1 MAERAVTDHDQW
13 LTLVYARGRD
23 PRRVWPLDICR
34 SGVCPRPPQPGRWW
48 RWSRRRQ
55 LVAVLAVAALLVSF
69 PTLASAS
76 VKLATMVIRPTPG
89 VGEHAAP
96 LGRPPPLT
104 QRSKSY
110 VFIVTQPHSSDPV
123 TWDPC
128 RVITYVTS
136 GNPPVGGKALLVS
149 ALAVITG
156 ATGLQFRDGGTTTET
171 PSESRHEY
179 QPLRYGD
186 RWAPMLVAWSSPD
199 ASPRLV
205 GDVTGFA
212 SASRVKDDAGHMT
225 YVTGQVVLDGPEL
238 GSYRA
243 AGAVGVARI
252 IIVHE
257 LGHVVGLG
265 HVDDVGQA
273 MRPHLGPENVF
284 LGPGDR
290 TGLAALGAG
299 ACAPSL

>member
-1 MAERAVTDHDQW
+1 
-13 LTLVYARGRD
+13 
-23 PRRVWPLDICR
+23 
-34 SGVCPRPPQPGRWW
+34 
-48 RWSRRRQ
+48 
-55 LVAVLAVAALLVSF
+55 VAALLVSF

-110 VFIVTQPHSSDPV
+110 VFIVTQPHSSEPV

-136 GNPPVGGKALLVS
+136 GNPPVGGEGLLAS

-186 RWAPMLVAWSSPD
+186 RWAPLLVAWSSP
-199 ASPRLV
+199 AATPAL
-205 GDVTGFA
+205 TGALAGYA
-212 SASRVKDDAGHMT
+212 SAFWAKDDADHRT
-225 YVTGQVVLDGPEL
+225 YISGQVVLDGPEL
-238 GSYRA
+238 GA
-243 AGAVGVARI
+243 TLDGDGLGFARI

-257 LGHVVGLG
+257 LGHIVGLG
-265 HVDDVGQA
+265 HVDAV
-273 MRPHLGPENVF
+273 
-284 LGPGDR
+284 
-290 TGLAALGAG
+290 GAG
-299 ACAPSL
+299 ACAPAL